1 MLIPEREDARS
12 LVKEPGV
19 SRPSGTCPGCLTEV
33 AARLLLAKEPALIS
47 MSWDF
52 FLQPLD
58 GGAQVPVRPGQTVIG
73 RGPLLGIT
81 DKRVSRRH
89 AILEVVDNQL
99 RIKPIHTNP
108 CFHQSSEKSQLLPMK
123 THVWCWLNP
132 GDIFSLLLNKY
143 SFRVFST
150 QTEEEVECT
159 LRNSQ
164 IFDEDDVLSEMQ
176 KSPVINLPDKTT
188 GTSQLQGSPEITK
201 AKCTAI
207 EPMSSAGACGDI
219 REHKL
224 HPAQR
229 KRILPAWMLAE
240 SSSGQNLSAPVK
252 GGDKDGIQR
261 SGKEG
266 TCKDKTPVNVT
277 QHGRKRLISP
287 GNLDSKS
294 AEQDPG
300 KKCKSSDQEGLV
312 VSSKEVP
319 ESLSSI
325 TLSDTDVDSV
335 KINEPSNAVP
345 IEELGEVSKHKT
357 VSKATANEEG
367 ETVRHAESHSGV
379 HSKSLLETSQGFH
392 PKSSSAP
399 SSPDA
404 SHTMADSVLGSSE
417 ESKVQRVSCMYGAN
431 CYRKNPLHFQHF
443 SHPGDSDYGDIQ
455 VTDEGETGD
464 RPECPY
470 GASCYRKNPQHKME
484 YRHSALPVRDKDNDD
499 GGHPSENDLNDSFLE
514 DDDEEEGYEPTD
526 EDSDWQP
533 EKDDEEKEDVE
544 ELLKEAKRFMK
555 RKK

>member
-1 MLIPEREDARS
+1 
-12 LVKEPGV
+12 
-19 SRPSGTCPGCLTEV
+19 
-33 AARLLLAKEPALIS
+33 

-207 EPMSSAGACGDI
+207 EPM
-219 REHKL
+219 
-224 HPAQR
+224 
-229 KRILPAWMLAE
+229 
-240 SSSGQNLSAPVK
+240 
-252 GGDKDGIQR
+252 
-261 SGKEG
+261 
-266 TCKDKTPVNVT
+266 
-277 QHGRKRLISP
+277 
-287 GNLDSKS
+287 
-294 AEQDPG
+294 
-300 KKCKSSDQEGLV
+300 
-312 VSSKEVP
+312 EVP

>member
-1 MLIPEREDARS
+1 M
-12 LVKEPGV
+12 
-19 SRPSGTCPGCLTEV
+19 CLMVV
-33 AARLLLAKEPALIS
+33 AARHLLAKKPALIS
-47 MSWDF
+47 MSLDF

-58 GGAQVPVRPGQTVIG
+58 GGPRVPVGPGQTVIG

-89 AILEVVDNQL
+89 AILEVVGSQL

-108 CFHQSSEKSQLLPMK
+108 CFHQSAEESQLLPMK

-132 GDIFSLLLNKY
+132 GDSFSLLLNKY
-143 SFRVFST
+143 SFRVFSP
-150 QTEEEVECT
+150 QAEVEMECT

-164 IFDEDDVLSEMQ
+164 ILDEDDVLSEMQ
-176 KSPVINLPDKTT
+176 KSPVIKLPDETA
-188 GTSQLQGSPEITK
+188 GASRLQGSPELTEG
-201 AKCTAI
+201 AAV
-207 EPMSSAGACGDI
+207 EAPSSSGARGDGNG
-219 REHKL
+219 HQP

-229 KRILPAWMLAE
+229 KRILPAWMLAGNL
-240 SSSGQNLSAPVK
+240 SDQNLSAPVT
-252 GGDKDGIQR
+252 GGDKDVIQR

-266 TCKDKTPVNVT
+266 TCKDKTPVNRT
-277 QHGRKRLISP
+277 WHGRKRLISL
-287 GNLDSKS
+287 GNSESLS

-300 KKCKSSDQEGLV
+300 KKCKSSDQEGPV

-325 TLSDTDVDSV
+325 TLGDPDPDTV
-335 KINEPSNAVP
+335 KMSEPNNAVP
-345 IEELGEVSKHKT
+345 IEELDEVSRHKT
-357 VSKATANEEG
+357 VSQATIDEEG
-367 ETVRHAESHSGV
+367 ETGSHSGV
-379 HSKSLLETSQGFH
+379 QRKSPPETSQGFY
-392 PKSSSAP
+392 PESSSAP

-404 SHTMADSVLGSSE
+404 SHTVADSVLGCSE
-417 ESKVQRVSCMYGAN
+417 GSKVRRASCMYGAN

-443 SHPGDSDYGDIQ
+443 SHPGDSDYGDVQ
-455 VTDEGETGD
+455 VTDEGVTGD

-484 YRHSALPVRDKDNDD
+484 YRHSALPVRVALDEDSDD
-499 GGHPSENDLNDSFLE
+499 VGQPSEKDPNDSFAE
-514 DDDEEEGYEPTD
+514 DDEDEEEGYEPTD

-533 EKDDEEKEDVE
+533 GEDDEEKEDVE

>member
-1 MLIPEREDARS
+1 MS
-12 LVKEPGV
+12 L
-19 SRPSGTCPGCLTEV
+19 
-33 AARLLLAKEPALIS
+33 
-47 MSWDF
+47 DF

-58 GGAQVPVRPGQTVIG
+58 GGPRVLVGPGQTVIG

-89 AILEVVDNQL
+89 AILEVVANQL

-123 THVWCWLNP
+123 THTWCWLNP
-132 GDIFSLLLNKY
+132 GDSFSLLLNKY
-143 SFRVFST
+143 SFRVLTT
-150 QTEEEVECT
+150 QAEEEMECT

-164 IFDEDDVLSEMQ
+164 ILEDDLLSKMQ
-176 KSPVINLPDKTT
+176 KSPVINLPDETP
-188 GTSQLQGSPEITK
+188 GALQLQGRPPVTE
-201 AKCTAI
+201 AKWSAV
-207 EPMSSAGACGDI
+207 EPMSSAGACGDVCE
-219 REHKL
+219 RQP

-229 KRILPAWMLAE
+229 KRVLPAWMLAE
-240 SSSGQNLSAPVK
+240 SLSDQNLSSPVQ
-252 GGDKDGIQR
+252 GGDKDAVQR

-266 TCKDKTPVNVT
+266 TCKDKTPVNIT
-277 QHGRKRLISP
+277 QHGRKRLISL
-287 GNLDSKS
+287 GNLESMS
-294 AEQDPG
+294 TEQDPG

-325 TLSDTDVDSV
+325 TLSGTDTDTV
-335 KINEPSNAVP
+335 KTNELSNAVP
-345 IEELGEVSKHKT
+345 IEELGEVSKYKT
-357 VSKATANEEG
+357 VNKATANKDG
-367 ETVRHAESHSGV
+367 ETVRHPESHSSIQ
-379 HSKSLLETSQGFH
+379 SKSLPETSKGFY
-392 PKSSSAP
+392 PESSSGP

-404 SHTMADSVLGSSE
+404 SSHTVADSVLGSSE
-417 ESKVQRVSCMYGAN
+417 ESKVRRVSCMYGAK

-455 VTDEGETGD
+455 VTDEGVTGD

-484 YRHSALPVRDKDNDD
+484 YRHSALPVRVALDEDSDD
-499 GGHPSENDLNDSFLE
+499 VGHPSENDLNDSFPEE
-514 DDDEEEGYEPTD
+514 DEDEGHEPTD

-533 EKDDEEKEDVE
+533 GKDNEEKEDVE
-544 ELLKEAKRFMK
+544 ELLKAAKRFMK